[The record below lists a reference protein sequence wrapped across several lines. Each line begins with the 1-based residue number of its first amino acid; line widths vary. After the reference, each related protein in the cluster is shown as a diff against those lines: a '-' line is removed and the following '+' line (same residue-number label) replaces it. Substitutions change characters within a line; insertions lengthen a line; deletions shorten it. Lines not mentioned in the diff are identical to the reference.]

1 MTGEPR
7 DAPGVMRCMLAL
19 LATRLHLKAF
29 GFGRSVAR
37 ARRMGARGPASAASH
52 ASAAVD
58 DGLAARTAHRV
69 AVAGAFFPGRA
80 VCLEQSLAL
89 YVLLRRRGVPAELR
103 LGVVPSPFYAH
114 AWVEV
119 DGAPVN
125 EDAETVA
132 RFLPMPAMPA

>member
-1 MTGEPR
+1 MSAR
-7 DAPGVMRCMLAL
+7 QAPGVLRCMLLL
-19 LATRLHLKAF
+19 LAVRLHLKAR

-37 ARRMGARGPASAASH
+37 ARRMGARGADAGVSDA
-52 ASAAVD
+52 
-58 DGLAARTAHRV
+58 GLAERTAHRV

-103 LGVVPSPFYAH
+103 LGVTPSPFYAH

-125 EDAETVA
+125 EDAETIA
-132 RFLPMPAMPA
+132 RFLPMPASPA

>member
-1 MTGEPR
+1 MSTTDVRG
-7 DAPGVMRCMLAL
+7 APGVLRCMATL
-19 LATRLHLKAF
+19 LAVRLHLKAL

-37 ARRMGARGPASAASH
+37 ARRLGGRGAAAGPPGAA
-52 ASAAVD
+52 
-58 DGLAARTAHRV
+58 LTERTAHRV

-103 LGVVPSPFYAH
+103 IGVVPSPFHAH

-132 RFLPMPAMPA
+132 RFLPMPAAPA

>member
-1 MTGEPR
+1 MSTRDVR
-7 DAPGVMRCMLAL
+7 DAPGVLRCMLAL
-19 LATRLHLKAF
+19 LIVRLHLKAR

-37 ARRMGARGPASAASH
+37 ARRLGARGA
-52 ASAAVD
+52 
-58 DGLAARTAHRV
+58 DGAIAGDSLAERTAHRV

-103 LGVVPSPFYAH
+103 LGVVPSPFHAH

-119 DGAPVN
+119 GGAPLN

-132 RFLPMPAMPA
+132 KFLPMPAAPA

>member
-1 MTGEPR
+1 MSIRDVR
-7 DAPGVMRCMLAL
+7 DAPGVLRCMLAL
-19 LATRLHLKAF
+19 LAVRLHLKAR

-37 ARRMGARGPASAASH
+37 ARRLGAHGADGGL
-52 ASAAVD
+52 V
-58 DGLAARTAHRV
+58 DGLAEQTAHRV

-103 LGVVPSPFYAH
+103 LGVVPSPFHAH

-119 DGAPVN
+119 DGAPLN

-132 RFLPMPAMPA
+132 KFLPMPAAPA

>member
-1 MTGEPR
+1 MSTR
-7 DAPGVMRCMLAL
+7 DVIQAPGVLRCMLTLVAV
-19 LATRLHLKAF
+19 RLHLKAR

-37 ARRMGARGPASAASH
+37 ARRLGERGASAHPPAT
-52 ASAAVD
+52 AE
-58 DGLAARTAHRV
+58 LAERTAHHV
-69 AVAGAFFPGRA
+69 AIAGAFFPGRA

-89 YVLLRRRGVPAELR
+89 YLLLRRRGVPAELR

-119 DGAPVN
+119 DGAPIN

-132 RFLPMPAMPA
+132 KFLPMPAAPE